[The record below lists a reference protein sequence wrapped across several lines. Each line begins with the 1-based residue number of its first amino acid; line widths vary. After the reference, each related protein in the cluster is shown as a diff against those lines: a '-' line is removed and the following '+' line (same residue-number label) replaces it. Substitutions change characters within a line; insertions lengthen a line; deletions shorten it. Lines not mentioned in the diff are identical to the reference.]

1 MTKTSIPKY
10 LSLSEAME
18 GQVRTGKWR
27 TGRLPSVRA
36 VAQEFRVSIVTAN
49 RALQVLRDKG
59 LLTTVQRGG
68 YYLARADGATPAAE
82 QFGLCLRATPGIY
95 QRSSVNLTR
104 AGFETVAA
112 RLGIAVADCSFELDA
127 SDRELVRQVRE
138 VGMKGLFLMPSRVS
152 DAEMR
157 RDERLLTACRSASVP
172 VVLIE
177 RNLRGAGRPIEHD
190 LIGLDDVGGAA
201 QLTRHL
207 LARNRK
213 RIVMVVGSPV
223 STHEDRTAGYL
234 AALHAAGPNKYSPLV
249 LNESTAGTHRSGY
262 AKLVDEL
269 LVAKA
274 DAVICYSDYTALG
287 LVLDLFARGRQ
298 VPRDV
303 AIAGFDDLPIGAQ
316 FAVGITS
323 YALPAEGIARQAV
336 RVMRDRIA
344 DPAAPPVRVVVPGRL
359 IVRES
364 TGGTT

>member
-1 MTKTSIPKY
+1 M
-10 LSLSEAME
+10 EAN
-18 GQVRTGKWR
+18 VRTGKWR
-27 TGRLPSVRA
+27 AGRLPSVRA
-36 VAQEFRVSIVTAN
+36 VAREFRVSIVTAN

-68 YYLARADGATPAAE
+68 YYVAGAAGAPTAE
-82 QFGLCLRATPGIY
+82 RFGLCLRATPGTY

-104 AGFETVAA
+104 AGFETVAT
-112 RLGIAVADCSFELDA
+112 RLGLAVVDCALDLTA
-127 SDRELVRQVRE
+127 SDRDLLKQVRQLE
-138 VGMKGLFLMPSRVS
+138 VKGLFLMPSRVS

-157 RDERLLTACRSASVP
+157 RDERLLAACRAVGLP
-172 VVLIE
+172 VVLVE
-177 RNLRGAGRPIEHD
+177 RNLRGEGRALEHD
-190 LIGLDDVGGAA
+190 LVGLDDVGGAS

-213 RIVMVVGSPV
+213 RIALVVGSPV

-234 AALHAAGPNKYSPLV
+234 AALYRAGPGKFQPLV
-249 LNESTAGTHRSGY
+249 LQESTAGGHRSSY

-269 LVAKA
+269 LAAKA
-274 DAVICYSDYTALG
+274 DAVVCYSDYTALG

-303 AIAGFDDLPIGAQ
+303 AVAGFDDLPIGAQ

-323 YALPAEGIARQAV
+323 YALPVEGIARQAV
-336 RVMRDRIA
+336 RVMRDRLA
-344 DPAAPPVRVVVPGRL
+344 DPSAPPVRVVVPGRM

-364 TGGTT
+364 TGG